1 MTSAREPSRAKKMT
15 LSEAIE
21 RLRGA
26 GVPDAEYD
34 ARAIFCHFGGFRDY
48 ELVLR
53 SISSDDPKLTDA
65 IERRASREP
74 LQYILGR
81 CDFYRESYFV
91 SCDCLIPRQ
100 DTEVLVDFAVK
111 NLPSGVRFLDL
122 CTGSGCVALSTLN
135 NTEKTSALAVDISD
149 GAISVARKNA
159 ENLGLSCRV
168 EFLVSDARASAIE
181 GDFYAVLSNPPYV
194 TSEEYESLDEEI
206 YFEPKGAFVGGA
218 DGGDFYRDITSL
230 YKDRIARGGFIA
242 YEIGAMQ
249 GELLKKI
256 AEANEMSCEIINDLS
271 GRARVAVLRPIN

>member
-34 ARAIFCHFGGFRDY
+34 ARAIFRHFGGFRDY

-53 SISSDDPKLTDA
+53 RISSDDPKLTDA

-100 DTEVLVDFAVK
+100 DTEILVDFAVK

-135 NTEKTSALAVDISD
+135 NTEKTSALAVDISE
-149 GAISVARKNA
+149 GAIGVARKNA

-230 YKDRIARGGFIA
+230 YKDRIARVGFIA